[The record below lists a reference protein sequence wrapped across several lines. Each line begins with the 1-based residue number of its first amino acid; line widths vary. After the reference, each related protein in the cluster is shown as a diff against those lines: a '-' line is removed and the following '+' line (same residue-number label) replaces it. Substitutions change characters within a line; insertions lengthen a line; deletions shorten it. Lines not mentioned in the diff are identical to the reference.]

1 MYFKTYS
8 SRSCALP
15 DCLSKTKEAIDS
27 IHSEIITDERFLE
40 VILNFKLQRFTG
52 EFPTVRK

>member
-8 SRSCALP
+8 SRSGALP
-15 DCLSKTKEAIDS
+15 DCLSKTKDATDS
-27 IHSEIITDERFLE
+27 IHSEIATDERFLE
-40 VILNFKLQRFTG
+40 VIVNFKLQSVTG